1 MRSML
6 NAYREL
12 PGELRAITSVF
23 LVAVPLGLGV
33 GAFAMFRQMFGLSTV
48 GAIVAMV
55 IVLAGLALLV
65 LGILGLRR
73 WISRR
78 RHERMARALR
88 AAGADRPT
96 AMGAGDGD
104 VREMNDKFRRAVE
117 EMRRHGYRVYDM
129 PWYIVVGDSGCGK
142 TKLID
147 ESGLQFPLGRPEEI
161 SDGGVSLGTKD
172 YNWWFTENMIFI
184 DMAGKLVNPQE
195 AAGHRTWLGMLK
207 IIARGRPACPI
218 NGALVCVSVEDLL
231 GNPEK
236 RRRDAENM
244 QLRLRELQM
253 HLGVTFPT
261 YIIVTKC
268 DLLPGFVEFYRKVGR
283 DLLLRNQ
290 ISGWS
295 RPGTFNA
302 PYDPDGFRND
312 FADLERR
319 LAALRH
325 KRLHEADDDR
335 SLENAYCFPE
345 HFREIGGPLHEYI
358 VTVFPQLR
366 NTRGVSQLLF
376 RGVYFTSATQD
387 DRLLSREGGV
397 SDVLRGLE
405 KLYEKPEPHFLKD
418 LLQKKVAPEQ
428 GLVYRN
434 EAQLRRNRTLA
445 IGLGVGSVLMLV
457 LGIWGFL
464 WSHQRFAEIIALPRE
479 HALANRFEKSRD
491 LSPVEA
497 LRQAALL
504 TRDEER
510 LREARWAARIL
521 STFISPERPRR
532 HLQRIRAG
540 LFDRVLMPALAE
552 QTARALEDSAAAEGR
567 VPDDAVV
574 AAARAFVKW
583 HAAGDAPRSAECLT
597 YDDFAG
603 MARLAGAPDGSGIA
617 MIDWAAPVEPD
628 APADV
633 PAAAAEERPPEAAN
647 AARAATTAP
656 TATPSGGMTF
666 AAVARA
672 WVESLSSSDARV
684 GNPAAPFRRHGA
696 DAAVRS
702 LRRVLEGRAR
712 LERFGRSAPAER
724 LGRYAGLARAA
735 QAARQ
740 AYDDFLRL
748 AQTHESARDVETADE
763 FSARYRELYARFSR
777 ALERVKEGEARIE
790 SSELWTLLIQHRE
803 SGWRSLL
810 RELAD
815 GTSAC
820 GGKLPEP
827 VARLDAELDAA
838 FATTLGDVGVAK
850 EAFAVADL
858 PSAGAA
864 RPPDTFVG
872 LPGERLRN
880 ILNLAD
886 NGRLTWTVEAE
897 KVRDRLG
904 AYDAQFAA
912 AASAD
917 PLPLANLEDA
927 IRACRAA
934 LLPAGEDRPAGTT
947 GDPLRLRPTLTG
959 WDARELQE
967 RGDQV
972 YAVAW
977 RLRATRLLR
986 AFVAQAPAQR
996 DWGLAEVVADWN
1008 TPLSSVYSMSFAR
1021 GAPAP
1026 TTQPRPEASG
1036 DARVA
1041 GPDDDPV
1048 SDAPA
1053 VTDRA
1058 VPRAATSQFL
1068 GNVAVTTALLLDRK
1082 TGIPDDLFDLQI
1094 ADKARAQLEDAFGV
1108 YARAY
1113 AAAWRKAVDTW
1124 AAPVLAPD
1132 GDAVMPGPDRR
1143 AEWTT
1148 AVAEF
1153 THHVLRAGFYER
1165 DATSGSGYWIEHAT
1179 NPPTFA
1185 PLARPINDN
1194 LNAVFAGLRVV
1205 RSKDERRVPFP
1216 EVEADLRTAWGELAR
1231 DLEAAIAARDGRS
1244 AAPAGGSP
1252 FARFGR
1258 FREKFGWQE
1267 LPALRAAV
1275 KYESDCCKRLADGIT
1290 REIATAAAK
1299 PLSDR
1304 CRELPTLQSRAEKL
1318 NEFLGGCG
1326 GVSVGADV
1334 KRVCE
1339 LRAMLSAATVEIE
1352 PLTEDFG
1359 RTQVVDL
1366 NSRLA
1371 ARFPN
1376 RKQVNVADCTSQF
1389 TLTVGAESVTIR
1401 AGDVYQAL
1409 KPQPVSGA
1417 GRFSLQFVPK
1427 AGVTL
1432 KPAGLEE
1439 PFADPPVHLITFIHR
1454 ANEPGADGRK
1464 FDFVTIHAFE
1474 VTREGNQEF
1483 CFLGIGWTLRGVSGP
1498 DLRDYLGRLP

>member
-6 NAYREL
+6 NTYREL
-12 PGELRAITSVF
+12 PGELRAITSVL
-23 LVAVPLGLGV
+23 LVAVPLGLGA
-33 GAFAMFRQMFGLSTV
+33 GAFALFRQMFGLSTT
-48 GAIVAMV
+48 GALLAMLG
-55 IVLAGLALLV
+55 VLVGLALLV
-65 LGILGLRR
+65 LGILALRR
-73 WISRR
+73 WVSRR

-302 PYDPDGFRND
+302 AYDPDGFRND

-457 LGIWGFL
+457 LGVWGFL

-479 HALANRFEKSRD
+479 HAQANHYEKARD
-491 LSPVEA
+491 LSPEEA

-510 LREARWAARIL
+510 LAEARWAARIL
-521 STFISPERPRR
+521 STFISPDRPRR

-540 LFDRVLMPALAE
+540 IFDRVLMPALAE
-552 QTARALEDSAAAEGR
+552 QTARALEDSAAAKAGD
-567 VPDDAVV
+567 PDDAVV

-583 HAAGDAPRSAECLT
+583 HAVGDAQRGADCLT

-603 MARLAGAPDGSGIA
+603 MARLARAPDGSGAA

-628 APADV
+628 APSVAV
-633 PAAAAEERPPEAAN
+633 AAEDRPRDAADP
-647 AARAATTAP
+647 AIAPTTAP
-656 TATPSGGMTF
+656 AAPSSPGGMTF
-666 AAVARA
+666 AAVGRA
-672 WVESLSSSDARV
+672 WVESLKAADARV

-696 DAAVRS
+696 DAATRS
-702 LRRVLEGRAR
+702 LERILTGRAQ
-712 LERFGRSAPAER
+712 LERFGRSATAER
-724 LGRYAGLARAA
+724 LARYAGLARAA
-735 QAARQ
+735 KAARQ

-748 AQTHESARDVETADE
+748 AQTHESARDVETADA
-763 FSARYRELYARFSR
+763 FSAAYREIFARFGK
-777 ALERVKEGEARIE
+777 ALERVKEGEPRIE
-790 SSELWTLLIQHRE
+790 ASELWTLLIQHRE
-803 SGWRSLL
+803 SGWRSVL
-810 RELAD
+810 RELTD
-815 GTSAC
+815 GVSAC
-820 GGKLPEP
+820 GGRLPEP
-827 VARLDAELDAA
+827 IARLDAELDAR

-858 PSAGAA
+858 PTTGTP

-880 ILNLAD
+880 ILNLGD
-886 NGRLTWTVEAE
+886 GGRLTWTVESE
-897 KVRDRLG
+897 KVRDRLA
-904 AYDAQFAA
+904 AYDAHFAA

-917 PLPLANLEDA
+917 PLPLAALDEA
-927 IRACRAA
+927 IRATHAA
-934 LLPAGEDRPAGTT
+934 LLPAGSEDRPPGA
-947 GDPLRLRPTLTG
+947 GDPLRLRPTLSG

-977 RLRATRLLR
+977 RLRATRILR
-986 AFVAQAPAQR
+986 ALVAQAPAQR
-996 DWGLAEVVADWN
+996 EWGVAEVCADWN
-1008 TPLSSVYSMSFAR
+1008 VPLASVYTMSFSR
-1021 GAPAP
+1021 GTAAP
-1026 TTQPRPEASG
+1026 TTQPRLESSG
-1036 DARVA
+1036 DSRVA
-1041 GPDDDPV
+1041 GPDDGPV

-1053 VTDRA
+1053 PTERA
-1058 VPRAATSQFL
+1058 IPRAATSQFL
-1068 GNVAVTTALLLDRK
+1068 GNTAVTTALLLDGLAK
-1082 TGIPDDLFDLQI
+1082 IPGGLFDATI
-1094 ADKARAQLEDAFGV
+1094 AEKARAQLEDGFGV
-1108 YARAY
+1108 YARSY

-1124 AAPVLAPD
+1124 QAPVLAPD
-1132 GDAVMPGPDRR
+1132 QDAVMPAPDRR
-1143 AEWTT
+1143 AEWSG
-1148 AVAEF
+1148 AVAQF
-1153 THHVLRAGFYER
+1153 AHNVLRAGFYER
-1165 DATSGSGYWIEHAT
+1165 DATSGTGYWIEHAAS
-1179 NPPTFA
+1179 PGSFA

-1194 LNAVFAGLRVV
+1194 LNTLFAGLRVV
-1205 RSKDERRVPFP
+1205 RAKDDRQLPFAD
-1216 EVEADLRTAWGELAR
+1216 VESDLRSAWGDLQR
-1231 DLEAAIAARDGRS
+1231 DLEAAVAARDGRT

-1252 FARFGR
+1252 FGRFGR
-1258 FREKFGWQE
+1258 FRERFGWSE

-1275 KYESDCCKRLADGIT
+1275 TYEVECCKRLADGIS
-1290 REIATAAAK
+1290 REIASAATK
-1299 PLSDR
+1299 PLSER
-1304 CRELPTLQSRAEKL
+1304 CRELPLLQSRAEKL

-1359 RTQVVDL
+1359 RSQVTDL
-1366 NSRLA
+1366 NNRLA
-1371 ARFPN
+1371 TRFPG

-1389 TLTVGAESVTIR
+1389 TLTVGSESVTIR
-1401 AGDVYQAL
+1401 AGSVYEAL
-1409 KPQPVSGA
+1409 KRQPVSGA

-1432 KPAGLEE
+1432 KPAGLDE
-1439 PFADPPVHLITFIHR
+1439 PFADPPVHLIAFIHQN
-1454 ANEPGADGRK
+1454 NEPASEGRR

-1483 CFLGIGWTLRGVSGP
+1483 CFLGIGWKLTGVSGP